1 MKYLKLFE
9 SYSDIE
15 SICRKYIITNYTI
28 NSDGSID
35 VDADVNLYRKR
46 LTKLPLKFRNVSGN
60 FDCSYNQLTT
70 LVGSPES
77 VGDNFYC
84 NSNQLITLKGSPKS
98 VGESFDCSNNQLIT
112 LKGSPK
118 SVGESF
124 DCFSNKLTTLE
135 GSPQT
140 VGSNFDFR
148 LNKLI
153 NFTGFPENFYGDVYN
168 IGNPVTE
175 IYNLFGTFKC
185 IKWINEFDVI
195 QGNKVVLDRLEE
207 VFYQLDMEI
216 PEKIELHNY
225 EII

>member
-60 FDCSYNQLTT
+60 FDCSYNQLTK

-84 NSNQLITLKGSPKS
+84 NSNQLITLEGAPET

-135 GSPQT
+135 GAPQS

-185 IKWINEFDVI
+185 IKWLNEFDVI
-195 QGNKVVLDRLEE
+195 QGDKVILDRLEE
-207 VFYQLDMEI
+207 VYHQLGMEI